1 MGWLRKKGKQLRRG
15 IKKIGR
21 KIGKAFKSIL
31 KPFAKI
37 FNKFGPLGSMAM
49 MFILPGI
56 GQMLS
61 GFGANWVTS
70 TLGKFAGNVVKHVGN
85 AINFVATAPQKIFQT
100 ITGGIRAGWNGLFG
114 GQAGTMVDGN
124 VLGVIDPVT
133 GKAPTSWWDSFTND
147 VRSKWGNNNL
157 EGLNNAWDVS
167 GAGKAKLDSFVGDF
181 QKMGGEIKDVFKP
194 DTREAITQIE
204 ADTLLE
210 NMDPSIL
217 EKNYKIVPEGAL
229 AKLRQGT
236 GTLTKKI
243 GDVTVPGVGDV
254 GDVAWGTSAALGT
267 YSTLAQYGVVGSD
280 DDVRGG
286 SGMGY
291 AATDQ
296 LGSIEDQGPLI
307 QPWSFDQNIS
317 VAQNNTNAQNTWN
330 TSLGFPQGF
339 DPSAT
344 PGYGFSYQQWLQ
356 QQMAA

>member
-1 MGWLRKKGKQLRRG
+1 MHIRRDACSNDSKDIVCHGKDEDG
-15 IKKIGR
+15 NIKP
-21 KIGKAFKSIL
+21 AY
-31 KPFAKI
+31 FAKDSALE
-37 FNKFGPLGSMAM
+37 KFIKIVEDTEG
-49 MFILPGI
+49 
-56 GQMLS
+56 
-61 GFGANWVTS
+61 
-70 TLGKFAGNVVKHVGN
+70 
-85 AINFVATAPQKIFQT
+85 KIFL
-100 ITGGIRAGWNGLFG
+100 A
-114 GQAGTMVDGN
+114 
-124 VLGVIDPVT
+124 
-133 GKAPTSWWDSFTND
+133 SDS
-147 VRSKWGNNNL
+147 R
-157 EGLNNAWDVS
+157 
-167 GAGKAKLDSFVGDF
+167 
-181 QKMGGEIKDVFKP
+181 EIKDVFKP